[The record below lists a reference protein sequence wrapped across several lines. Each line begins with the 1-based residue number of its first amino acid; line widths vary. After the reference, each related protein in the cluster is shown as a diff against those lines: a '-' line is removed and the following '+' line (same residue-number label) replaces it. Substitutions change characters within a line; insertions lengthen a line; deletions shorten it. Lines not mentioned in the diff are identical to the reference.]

1 MAVITRLLISG
12 KNGTDDFLS
21 YPIAKAAP
29 ILISYQ
35 LADIREPQNRK
46 SSRSLTIEIYGTNEI
61 NKLFEN
67 IFSFNVA
74 TQYFNKNLKTPV
86 KYIVDEIENFRGD
99 LQLMKVVIKPG
110 NNIIYEC
117 SIIGECGSLFN
128 DIGEKFITGN
138 TDSADDLD
146 FSAYDHTYDRAT
158 QISTRSN
165 LGTGLGVLYPFIDK
179 GSNGGSD
186 TVWNVEDFLPT
197 LSAYEYFKKIVE
209 KTGRT
214 FTSSLVS
221 ATKFKRTVVYPNL
234 QSLGLSSAQLSNRQ
248 FYVGLTADLPMPTV
262 GTYYDINNTRETS
275 PFFDVGNQVV
285 GLTATVNDSG
295 KYNVVASHK
304 FKINVSHTDGTVAYA
319 IPNAQVQVYNLIW
332 KTTTGATYNAYTTS
346 SKFVRNLVTPITGK
360 PFGTLLIGD
369 SFITDELATGEIDL
383 VTGDT
388 ISHTAV
394 HVASSLSWNYYTS
407 AGVQILTGTGTITY
421 TLLSGTNGTAFYC
434 LATAKS
440 VVAGN
445 TLEVNNALPLK
456 IKQKD
461 LLKSLFLKYNLFVD
475 IDPTDTNN
483 LIIEDFNE
491 FYDGDIINYE
501 NRTDLDKDQSINP
514 NLLEGKRYI
523 YRDKPDSD
531 YWNTVYQNKYNEPFG
546 TETIIT
552 ENDFKK
558 EDKITE
564 TIFSPTPNAANYGLG
579 IAHPRIY
586 QLSGLTKEPIT
597 PNIRLIYVGGVKQT
611 SSPITWK
618 DSTTTDL
625 ITSDYL
631 YAGHTDD
638 WQVPTLDLN
647 FGTPKEVFYTFIG
660 AYFTN
665 NNLYNLHH
673 KNYLANLIDRD
684 SKFVIKYLWLSP
696 KDIYSFSFRNR
707 LFIDGAYY
715 IVNKI
720 ENYEATK
727 EDSTLCELIKLID
740 SPVFTPTQ
748 VLISE
753 DPSISAGVDNQSA
766 RLNSGLNVG
775 TNIQNKGTNS
785 VAIGNNIVIPESC
798 SNVTVI
804 GNNVTVAEDTTNFS
818 YINSQVTNSVYNEK
832 ALIQNKSANYN
843 VKAYD
848 DVVFM
853 TAGETDKTI
862 ILTYLLPEYLD
873 STIVLTVDGVE
884 TTLQYTKRITIKKVD
899 SGVGNVVIDGDGALI
914 DGFATYTIY
923 TPYDSVTL
931 QWDGTNW
938 NKI

>member
-12 KNGTDDFLS
+12 KNGTDDWLS
-21 YPIAKAAP
+21 YPISKSAP

-99 LQLMKVVIKPG
+99 LQLMKVVIKPD

-117 SIIGECGSLFN
+117 SIIGEGGSLFN

-146 FSAYDHTYDRAT
+146 FSAYDHTYNRAT

-209 KTGRT
+209 NTGRT

-221 ATKFKRTVVYPNL
+221 ATKFKNTIVYPNL

-262 GTYYDINNTRETS
+262 GTYYDINNTRETA
-275 PFFDVGNQVV
+275 PFFDVGNQVAGV
-285 GLTATVNDSG
+285 TATINDSG

-304 FKINVSHTDGTVAYA
+304 FKINITHTDPSVAYGVFRGSA
-319 IPNAQVQVYNLIW
+319 KVYNLIW
-332 KTTTGATYNAYTTS
+332 SSFGSGSYTAYTTS
-346 SKFVRNLVTPITGK
+346 IKQLINLIAPIVGK
-360 PFGTLLIGD
+360 PYGTYLIGD
-369 SFITDELATGEIDL
+369 NFITDELATGEINL
-383 VTGDT
+383 VTGNAL
-388 ISHTAV
+388 SHSAV
-394 HVASSLSWNYYTS
+394 FPPALIDYYTA
-407 AGVQILTGTGTITY
+407 AGVPVLTGTGTITR
-421 TLLSGTNGTAFYC
+421 TLLGGATGTSFYC

-440 VVAGN
+440 VIAGN

-475 IDPTDTNN
+475 IDPADSNN

-491 FYDGDIINYE
+491 FYNGDIINYE

-523 YRDKPDSD
+523 YRDKPDAD
-531 YWNTVYQNKYNEPFG
+531 HWNTIYQNKYNEPFG

-558 EDKITE
+558 DDKITE
-564 TIFSPTPNAANYGLG
+564 TIFSPTPNVANYGLG

-586 QLSGLTKEPIT
+586 QLTGLTKEPIT
-597 PNIRLIYVGGVKQT
+597 PNIRLLYVGGVKQT
-611 SSPITWK
+611 ASPITWK

-647 FGTPKEVFYTFIG
+647 FGTPKEVFYSFIG
-660 AYFTN
+660 AYFTD

-696 KDIYSFSFRNR
+696 KGIYKFSFRNR

-727 EDSTLCELIKLID
+727 EDSTLCELIKLIN

-748 VLISE
+748 VLISS
-753 DPSISAGVDNQSA
+753 DPSISAGVDNLSA
-766 RLNSGLNVG
+766 RLNSGLNLG
-775 TNIQNKGTNS
+775 TNNQNKGTNCL
-785 VAIGNNIVIPESC
+785 AIGNNIIIPESC
-798 SNVTVI
+798 SNITIVGDNI
-804 GNNVTVAEDTTNFS
+804 SVAENTSNFS
-818 YINSQVTNSVYNEK
+818 YVNGQVSTSVFNDKAVVKNVSTN
-832 ALIQNKSANYN
+832 
-843 VKAYD
+843 YD
-848 DVVFM
+848 VLAFDDTILV
-853 TAGETDKTI
+853 TTGATDKTI
-862 ILTYLLPEYLD
+862 TLEYLFD
-873 STIVLTVDGVE
+873 SYLESNVLLNISGFEVDL
-884 TTLQYTKRITIKKVD
+884 TYTKRISIKKVD
-899 SGVGNVVIDGDGALI
+899 SGAGNVIIDGDGANI
-914 DGFATYTIY
+914 DGGATYTIY
-923 TPYDSVTL
+923 TQYDSVTL

-938 NKI
+938 NII

>member
-12 KNGTDDFLS
+12 KNGTDDYLS
-21 YPIAKAAP
+21 YPIAKSAP

-99 LQLMKVVIKPG
+99 LQLMKVVIKPD

-117 SIIGECGSLFN
+117 SIIGEGGSLFN

-197 LSAYEYFKKIVE
+197 FSAYEYFKKIVE
-209 KTGRT
+209 NTGRT

-221 ATKFKRTVVYPNL
+221 ATKFKKTVVYPNL
-234 QSLGLSSAQLSNRQ
+234 QSLSLSSAQLSNRQ
-248 FYVGLTADLPMPTV
+248 FYVGLTSDVVLSGAI
-262 GTYYDINNTRETS
+262 TYINNTRETV
-275 PFFDVGNQVV
+275 PFFDVGAQVA
-285 GLTATVNDSG
+285 GINATINDSG
-295 KYNVVASHK
+295 KYNVVSSQ
-304 FKINVSHTDGTVAYA
+304 KIKVNIAHTDGTVTYA
-319 IPNAQVQVYNLIW
+319 IPDINASLVGNIW
-332 KTTTGATYNAYTTS
+332 KSTDSGATFSNAANV
-346 SKFVRNLVTPITGK
+346 FNRFFFLVNTNK
-360 PFGTLLIGD
+360 YLIGNTTVNNEV
-369 SFITDELATGEIDL
+369 STGEINLNSGDIL
-383 VTGDT
+383 KHENRFDFGTGWKYYN
-388 ISHTAV
+388 
-394 HVASSLSWNYYTS
+394 ASN
-407 AGVQILTGTGTITY
+407 VQVMTGTGTVTVS
-421 TLLSGTNGTAFYC
+421 LLSGNTGTAFYC
-434 LATAKS
+434 LATAKE

-475 IDPTDTNN
+475 IDPADSNN
-483 LIIEDFNE
+483 LIIEDYNE

-523 YRDKPDSD
+523 YRDKPDAD
-531 YWNTVYQNKYNEPFG
+531 HWNTIYQNKYNEPFG

-558 EDKITE
+558 DDKITE
-564 TIFSPTPNAANYGLG
+564 TIFSPTPNVANYGLG

-597 PNIRLIYVGGVKQT
+597 PNIRLLYVGGVKQT

-625 ITSDYL
+625 TTSDYL

-660 AYFTN
+660 AYFTD

-748 VLISE
+748 VLISS
-753 DPSISAGVDNQSA
+753 DPSISAGVDNPSA

-785 VAIGNNIVIPESC
+785 IAFGDNIVIPESC

-804 GNNVTVAEDTTNFS
+804 GNNVILDESTSDLAIINGSIIPTITAPYSVIKTVT
-818 YINSQVTNSVYNEK
+818 
-832 ALIQNKSANYN
+832 ANYN
-843 VKAYD
+843 AKY
-848 DVVFM
+848 
-853 TAGETDKTI
+853 
-862 ILTYLLPEYLD
+862 Y
-873 STIVLTVDGVE
+873 DGVIFADA
-884 TTLQYTKRITIKKVD
+884 TSGIITIDLSILSLSFIKNDISIMGISASITKTMTIKKID
-899 SGVGNVVIDGDGALI
+899 SSINSVIIDGSGALI
-914 DGFATYTIY
+914 DGSATYTIY
-923 TPYDSVTL
+923 TQYDSVTL

-938 NKI
+938 NII